1 MRFKDLV
8 TYLKIYLCICDICGC
23 ICDICGCICAICGW
37 QRICADIR
45 GC

>member
-8 TYLKIYLCICDICGC
+8 TYLKVYLC

>member
-8 TYLKIYLCICDICGC
+8 TYLKIYLC